1 MNERKRP
8 LWLFFTYLRQGKGHL
23 ALYLLLAPLNALV
36 EIGLAAAMASAEDYA
51 MSGQVQDMG
60 RYVGLYALYVLLGFG
75 VGYGVKR
82 ARILLLGRVIAALK
96 QDVYEHVMYLPYP
109 KFRENNSA
117 EYWRS

>member
-36 EIGLAAAMASAEDYA
+36 EIGLAAAMASAVDYA
-51 MSGQVQDMG
+51 MSGQVGDMG

-96 QDVYEHVMYLPYP
+96 QDVYEHVMYLP
-109 KFRENNSA
+109 
-117 EYWRS
+117 